1 MAERSK
7 ALDWK
12 SSNIFTGVRGF
23 ESHSVRHNSVP
34 TSQRSASDMRQA
46 PFAIVSRSVSDGI
59 VSFPAGFST
68 NGRAT
73 FPAMVVNTSTE
84 KGSATRELILARSYE
99 LAQEGGVEG
108 LSIGTVAIAAGM
120 SKSGVFA
127 HFGSKE
133 QLQLALL
140 ESVGA
145 RFVEFVQAPALRE
158 PRGLPRLR
166 KLTERWCEW
175 SRAHR
180 SGCVLLSAAVEYDGR
195 REGAIRDHVLRQQAG
210 WRDEVR
216 RTIQLAVD
224 VGHFSS
230 DTDTAQLAFEIY
242 SLMLGLHHDA
252 GLFGYDE
259 ARHLTERALERLFA
273 SYRPNAAE
281 AHQ

>member
-1 MAERSK
+1 MV
-7 ALDWK
+7 
-12 SSNIFTGVRGF
+12 I
-23 ESHSVRHNSVP
+23 
-34 TSQRSASDMRQA
+34 TS
-46 PFAIVSRSVSDGI
+46 
-59 VSFPAGFST
+59 
-68 NGRAT
+68 
-73 FPAMVVNTSTE
+73 STE
-84 KGSATRELILARSYE
+84 KGSATRELILARAYE
-99 LAQEGGVEG
+99 LAQEGGVES
-108 LSIGTVAIAAGM
+108 LSIGTVAISAGM

-140 ESVGA
+140 ESVGV
-145 RFVEFVQAPALRE
+145 RFVEFVRAPALRE

-216 RTIQLAVD
+216 RTIQLSVD
-224 VGHFSS
+224 EGHLRT

-252 GLFGYDE
+252 GLFGYGE
-259 ARHLTERALERLFA
+259 ARHLTELALERLFA
-273 SYRPNAAE
+273 SYQPNTPE
-281 AHQ
+281 ARR

>member
-1 MAERSK
+1 MA
-7 ALDWK
+7 
-12 SSNIFTGVRGF
+12 IT
-23 ESHSVRHNSVP
+23 
-34 TSQRSASDMRQA
+34 T
-46 PFAIVSRSVSDGI
+46 
-59 VSFPAGFST
+59 T
-68 NGRAT
+68 
-73 FPAMVVNTSTE
+73 TE
-84 KGSATRELILARSYE
+84 KGTATRELILARAYE
-99 LAQEGGVEG
+99 LAQEGGVES
-108 LSIGTVAIAAGM
+108 LSIGTVAISAGM

-145 RFVEFVQAPALRE
+145 RFVEFVRTPALRE

-175 SRAHR
+175 SRVHR

-195 REGAIRDHVLRQQAG
+195 REGAIREHVLRQQAG

-216 RTIQLAVD
+216 RTIQLSVD
-224 VGHFSS
+224 EGHLRT

-242 SLMLGLHHDA
+242 SLMLGLHHDS

-259 ARHLTERALERLFA
+259 ARRMTELALERLLA
-273 SYRPNAAE
+273 SYRSNPQE

>member
-1 MAERSK
+1 MV
-7 ALDWK
+7 
-12 SSNIFTGVRGF
+12 I
-23 ESHSVRHNSVP
+23 
-34 TSQRSASDMRQA
+34 TS
-46 PFAIVSRSVSDGI
+46 
-59 VSFPAGFST
+59 
-68 NGRAT
+68 
-73 FPAMVVNTSTE
+73 STE
-84 KGSATRELILARSYE
+84 KGSATRELILARAYE
-99 LAQEGGVEG
+99 LAQKGGVES
-108 LSIGTVAIAAGM
+108 LSIGTVATSAGM

-140 ESVGA
+140 ESVGV
-145 RFVEFVQAPALRE
+145 RFVEFVRAPALRE

-224 VGHFSS
+224 EGHLRT
-230 DTDTAQLAFEIY
+230 DTDTALLAFEIY

-252 GLFGYDE
+252 GLFGYRE
-259 ARHLTERALERLFA
+259 ARHLTELALERLFA
-273 SYRPNAAE
+273 SYRPSAPE
-281 AHQ
+281 ARR